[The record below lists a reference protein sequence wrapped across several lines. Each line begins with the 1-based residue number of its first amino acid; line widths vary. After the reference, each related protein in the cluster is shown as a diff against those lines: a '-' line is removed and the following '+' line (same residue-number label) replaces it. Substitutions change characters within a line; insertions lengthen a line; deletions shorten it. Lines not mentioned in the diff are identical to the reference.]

1 MPYLFPSGLQALR
14 SFWKIFTRRLL
25 RTLLFFR
32 SEEDKLK
39 AERKLRGRQQY
50 RLLQQ
55 ADIVLVSFGKSGRT
69 WLRVMLSR
77 VYQQIYGLPEHAMIG
92 FDNFHYMNRAIPRMF
107 FTHDTYIGDYTGHR
121 DNRQDYYDKKVV
133 MLARDPRD
141 VAVSQYFQW
150 KYRMKEHKRTINKY
164 PRGDEDVS
172 IFDFLMK
179 SDAGL
184 IWVIDFLNVWARE
197 ADKMQDFFLLRYED
211 MKSQP
216 RETLEKL
223 TAFMGTPASEADIDD
238 AVRYSSYENMKK
250 MEAKNTFW
258 LSGGRMAPKDRSN
271 PDSFKVRR
279 AKVGG
284 FRDYFDDEQV
294 EQIERMVSEKL
305 LPFYGYTREE
315 RAAKEKAGMNDT

>member
-50 RLLQQ
+50 HLLQQ

-121 DNRQDYYDKKVV
+121 DDRQDYYDKKVV

-164 PRGDEDVS
+164 PRGDEEVS

-216 RETLEKL
+216 KETLEKL

-315 RAAKEKAGMNDT
+315 RAAKENTGI

>member
-238 AVRYSSYENMKK
+238 AVRSSSYENMKK

>member
-1 MPYLFPSGLQALR
+1 MSYLFPSGIQALR
-14 SFWKIFTRRLL
+14 SFWKIVTRRLL
-25 RTLLFFR
+25 RTLMFFR
-32 SEEDKLK
+32 SEADKLK

-92 FDNFHYMNRAIPRMF
+92 FDNFYYMNKAIPRMF
-107 FTHDTYIGDYTGHR
+107 FTHDTYIGDHTGNM
-121 DNRQDYYDKKVV
+121 DNRRDYYDKKVV

-164 PRGDEDVS
+164 PRGDADVS
-172 IFDFLMK
+172 IFDFLME

-211 MKSQP
+211 MKAQP
-216 RETLEKL
+216 KETLEKL

-294 EQIERMVSEKL
+294 EQIEALVSEKL

-315 RAAKEKAGMNDT
+315 QAAKENTGI

>member
-50 RLLQQ
+50 HLLQQ

-121 DNRQDYYDKKVV
+121 DDRQDYYDKKVV

-150 KYRMKEHKRTINKY
+150 KYRMRPHKALLNNY
-164 PRGDEDVS
+164 PEKGSDTSIWEFVSSPDVG
-172 IFDFLMK
+172 IPRIVDFFN
-179 SDAGL
+179 G
-184 IWVIDFLNVWARE
+184 WARALPE
-197 ADKMQDFFLLRYED
+197 QQDILIIHYEKMRKEPQAV
-211 MKSQP
+211 M
-216 RETLEKL
+216 REVL
-223 TAFMGTPASEADIDD
+223 AFVGTPGDDDQIAQAVEFASL
-238 AVRYSSYENMKK
+238 ENMKK
-250 MEAKNTFW
+250 LEEKSVFRG
-258 LSGGRMAPKDRSN
+258 SGVRVKAGDPNN

-279 AKVGG
+279 GKVGG
-284 FRDYFDDEQV
+284 YRDYFDAAQV
-294 EQIERMVSEKL
+294 AEIDAMMAQLDPV
-305 LPFYGYTREE
+305 FGYATGGNGDS
-315 RAAKEKAGMNDT
+315 APVTGSSAG